1 MKVSN
6 FINKMKNRHV
16 LSLVGNFSMSVLSF
30 ITYVIL
36 YRKMSKSD
44 VGNWV
49 YFQFIFLLA
58 DTLRTGFIHSALIR
72 FYSGT
77 GQLGKKFIGSGWVIA
92 GIITAIYLIL
102 NIIIYFLPLNMSD
115 PVWEILINYIGIC
128 LLLILPL
135 NYSTWIL
142 QANNKFDRILIIRVI
157 NQGGFII
164 FILLLSYFQLLNL
177 YNLILA
183 FVLANLITSSVCLF
197 SGWTQLFSI
206 KYVNKESLKTFFNYG
221 KYSTGTVVSSNLLK
235 SSDAF
240 LVKYFLGAE
249 ALAIYNL
256 PQKLLEV
263 IEIPIRSII
272 MTAMPE
278 MSKKTHENGIQAA
291 GPVMIK
297 YAGFLTLL
305 LIPVSVISIVFSNLA
320 ILIIGGKEYL
330 NSEAPNI
337 FKIFILLAVF
347 LPIDRF
353 LGITLD
359 IINKPKLNFFKVIIM
374 LLVQVFG
381 GLIALYFIKSI
392 YAIAVVSIITFAA
405 GVLFGHL
412 SLRKYIS
419 YSLPD
424 LWYYGKAEITNIWKT
439 VSQKIKL
446 G

>member
-1 MKVSN
+1 MKISN
-6 FINKMKNRHV
+6 FIKKINNRHV
-16 LSLVGNFSMSVLSF
+16 LSLVGNFSMSILGF

-58 DTLRTGFIHSALIR
+58 DTLRTGFIHSAIIR

-77 GQLGKKFIGSGWVIA
+77 GQIGKKYIGSGWVIA
-92 GIITAIYLIL
+92 GMITSIYLIL
-102 NIIIYFLPLNMSD
+102 NILFYFLPINPQD
-115 PVWEILINYIGIC
+115 DVWNTIITYIGIC
-128 LLLILPL
+128 LILILPL

-142 QANNKFDRILIIRVI
+142 QANNRFDRILIIRII

-164 FILLLSYFQLLNL
+164 FILLLSYINHLNL

-183 FVLANLITSSVCLF
+183 FVLSNLITSSFCLF

-206 KYVNKESLKTFFNYG
+206 KYVNKESLRTFFNYG

-305 LIPVSVISIVFSNLA
+305 LIPVSIIAILFSSLA
-320 ILIIGGKEYL
+320 IWMVGGKEYL

-337 FKIFILLAVF
+337 FKIFMLLAVF
-347 LPIDRF
+347 FPIDRF

-359 IINKPKLNFFKVIIM
+359 IINKPKLNFFKVLVM
-374 LLVQVFG
+374 LFIQVIG

-419 YSLPD
+419 YSLPN
-424 LWYYGKAEITNIWKT
+424 LWYDGKAEIINIWKK
-439 VSQKIKL
+439 VSQKIK
-446 G
+446 

>member
-1 MKVSN
+1 MKISH
-6 FINKMKNRHV
+6 FIKKINNRHV
-16 LSLVGNFSMSVLSF
+16 LSLVGNFSMSVLGF
-30 ITYVIL
+30 ITYAIL

-44 VGNWV
+44 AGNWV
-49 YFQFIFLLA
+49 LFQFIFLLA

-92 GIITAIYLIL
+92 GIITLFYLLL
-102 NIIIYFLPLNMSD
+102 NLIIYFLPLKFDD
-115 PVWEILINYIGIC
+115 PVWEILINYLGIC
-128 LLLILPL
+128 LFLILPL

-142 QANNKFDRILIIRVI
+142 QANNRFDRILIIRLI

-164 FILLLSYFQLLNL
+164 FIILLSYLQLLHL
-177 YNLILA
+177 YNLVLA
-183 FVLANLITSSVCLF
+183 FILANLITSSICLF
-197 SGWTQLFSI
+197 SGWTQLFSV

-278 MSKKTHENGIQAA
+278 MSKKTNESGIQAA
-291 GPVMIK
+291 GPVMIR

-305 LIPVSVISIVFSNLA
+305 LIPVSIIAIVFSNLA
-320 ILIIGGKEYL
+320 IWMVGGIEYL
-330 NSEAPNI
+330 HTEASNI
-337 FKIFILLAVF
+337 FKIFMLLAVF
-347 LPIDRF
+347 FPIDRF

-359 IINKPKLNFFKVIIM
+359 IINKPKLNFFKVVVM
-374 LLVQVFG
+374 LLVQVIG

-392 YAIAVVSIITFAA
+392 YAIALVSIITFAA

-424 LWYYGKAEITNIWKT
+424 LWYYGKAEIINIWKT
-439 VSQKIKL
+439 VSQKIK
-446 G
+446 